1 VSVGTPLSLVMG
13 ILLIFGGLALFFLGN
28 FKPELKRDSDN
39 IYAILA
45 IICGFIG
52 VISFAR
58 KDFDESIEQLLLV
71 GMAVFLMW
79 ENIRNRTP
87 NALPTTSNK
96 REEERGSRRPY
107 RAERVNEYEEF
118 GSSRSGGA
126 GLGGSRG
133 GYEDYSYSDRS
144 LPRRDERD
152 SRRGRDERDSRREED
167 SRGGRDEFRE
177 EPRSIPERSSR
188 SNRDDRDRT
197 SRDRSS
203 RDTQSWDDSSTS
215 RESNNA
221 NNARDNSNRD
231 SSNRDSSNR
240 GEERSRRRRP
250 DEEGAR
256 PRRRA
261 TRVEDVNSEGEE
273 IPAADYTEFTPLE
286 EKPSNSGSS
295 WGPQ

>member
-1 VSVGTPLSLVMG
+1 MSVGTPLSLVMG

-79 ENIRNRTP
+79 ENIKNRTP

-96 REEERGSRRPY
+96 REDDRGFRRPT

-118 GSSRSGGA
+118 GSSRGSG

-133 GYEDYSYSDRS
+133 GYEESYNERS
-144 LPRRDERD
+144 LPRRDDRSGREGRD
-152 SRRGRDERDSRREED
+152 SRRGGDDD
-167 SRGGRDEFRE
+167 FRGGRDEFRE

-188 SNRDDRDRT
+188 SNRDDRDR
-197 SRDRSS
+197 SS
-203 RDTQSWDDSSTS
+203 RDNQRWDESTNS
-215 RESNNA
+215 RESSRD
-221 NNARDNSNRD
+221 NARENNSREN
-231 SSNRDSSNR
+231 SSRDSSNR
-240 GEERSRRRRP
+240 GEERPRRRRP

-256 PRRRA
+256 PRRRP

>member
-79 ENIRNRTP
+79 ENIKNRTP

-96 REEERGSRRPY
+96 RDDDRGSRRPY

-118 GSSRSGGA
+118 GSSRGSG

-133 GYEDYSYSDRS
+133 GYEESYNDRT
-144 LPRRDERD
+144 LPRRDDRSGREGRD
-152 SRRGRDERDSRREED
+152 SRRGGDDEF
-167 SRGGRDEFRE
+167 RGGREEFRE

-188 SNRDDRDRT
+188 SNRDDRDR
-197 SRDRSS
+197 SS
-203 RDTQSWDDSSTS
+203 RDNQRWDESSNS
-215 RESNNA
+215 RESNRD
-221 NNARDNSNRD
+221 NARESSSRENSSRENN
-231 SSNRDSSNR
+231 SR
-240 GEERSRRRRP
+240 GEERPRRRRP

-261 TRVEDVNSEGEE
+261 RRVEDVNSEGEE